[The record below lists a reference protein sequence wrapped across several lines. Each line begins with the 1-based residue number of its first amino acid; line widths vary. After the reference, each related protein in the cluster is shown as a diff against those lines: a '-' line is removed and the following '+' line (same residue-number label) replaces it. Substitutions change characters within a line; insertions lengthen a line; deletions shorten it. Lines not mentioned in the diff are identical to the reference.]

1 MRLSSQSFKHMGPIP
16 ARCAFGRPGP
26 DSPCVLSDNLNPH
39 LAWEGAPAGT
49 RSFVLMCIDSD
60 VPNKPDDVNQ
70 EGREVPADLPR
81 VDFVHWLMV
90 DIPADCR
97 GLAEGQCSNGITPK
111 GKQDPP
117 GPPGSRQGINDYTNW
132 FAGDP
137 EMGGDWYGYDGP
149 CPPWN
154 DPLLHHYHFRL
165 YALDLPSLGLSG
177 RFTVD
182 QAREAMKGHV
192 LAEAAIT
199 GTYTLYAGR
208 TSAA

>member
-1 MRLSSQSFKHMGPIP
+1 MKLTSQSFTHMGAIP
-16 ARCAFGRPGP
+16 ARCAFGKPGP
-26 DSPCVLSDNLNPH
+26 DSPCLLSDNRSPH
-39 LAWEGAPAGT
+39 LTWEGAPAGT
-49 RSFVLMCIDSD
+49 RSLVLMCIDSD
-60 VPNKPDDVNQ
+60 VPSKADDVNK

-90 DIPADCR
+90 DIPAACTA
-97 GLAEGQCSNGITPK
+97 LAEGECSDGITPR
-111 GKQDPP
+111 GKQNPP
-117 GPPGSRQGINDYTNW
+117 GPNGSVQGVNNYTDW
-132 FAGDP
+132 FAGDA

-165 YALDLPSLGLSG
+165 YALDIPSLGLSG
-177 RFTVD
+177 RFDVD

-199 GTYTLYAGR
+199 GTYSLYPGKA
-208 TSAA
+208 SAA